1 MTGPSS
7 IFGEILAQMLAQLP
21 DAHGA
26 VLADWEGEAVDQAG
40 DVESDEIRLVGAHW
54 GVVYFM
60 ARTSLQNVGDSGPRD
75 LTLRFARQQ
84 VIVRRLTDDY
94 YIVVASHPY
103 ACLARTLRV
112 VELNQNR
119 LLEQL

>member
-1 MTGPSS
+1 MTRPAS
-7 IFGEILAQMLAQLP
+7 IFGEILAQMLTQLP

-40 DVESDEIRLVGAHW
+40 DLGDTEIRLVGAHW

-60 ARTSLQNVGDSGPRD
+60 ARTSLQSVGDSGPRD

-94 YIVVASHPY
+94 YVVVTSHPY

-112 VELNQNR
+112 LDLNQDR

>member
-1 MTGPSS
+1 MNGASS
-7 IFGEILAQMLAQLP
+7 IYGEILRQILAQLP

-26 VLADWEGEAVDQAG
+26 VLADWEGEAIDQAG
-40 DVESDEIRLVGAHW
+40 DVESTEMRLVGAHW

-75 LTLRFARQQ
+75 LTLRFGRQQ
-84 VIVRRLTDDY
+84 VVVRRLTDDY

-112 VELNQNR
+112 LELNQDR